1 MVGKRCML
9 KLKRKT
15 GYALIALH
23 HIATLEEGRWASAHS
38 ISEIQK
44 IPPDLLAKVMQS
56 LKRGGYVRSV
66 QGSQGGYALACAPH
80 EAPFLTFLEFF
91 QEQVALTECAEGQ
104 ISTCVRYG
112 NCPVCDSLNVLNA
125 RLTNE
130 LRRLTLGDIVGP
142 GGTLGSPQV
151 TGS

>member
-1 MVGKRCML
+1 ML

-23 HIATLEEGRWASAHS
+23 HIATLEEGRWASAAS
-38 ISEIQK
+38 ISDIQK

-66 QGSQGGYALACAPH
+66 QGSQGGYALACDPY
-80 EAPFLTFLEFF
+80 EKPFLDFLRFF
-91 QEQVALTECAEGQ
+91 KEKIALTECAEGK
-104 ISTCVRYG
+104 IVDCVRYG

-125 RLTNE
+125 RLVNE
-130 LRRLTLGDIVGP
+130 IKGLSLGSIVGP
-142 GGTLGSPQV
+142 GGTLGDELSTP
-151 TGS
+151 S